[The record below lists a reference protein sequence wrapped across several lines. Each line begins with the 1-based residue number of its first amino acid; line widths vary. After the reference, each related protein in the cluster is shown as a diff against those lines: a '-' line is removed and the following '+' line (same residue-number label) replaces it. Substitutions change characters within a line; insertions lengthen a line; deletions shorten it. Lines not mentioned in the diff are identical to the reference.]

1 MRRTVW
7 LAIGMGLVAGCSAQ
21 RSSGVAPLAD
31 GTYRITVASRNLGGA
46 TQQALSEASAHCGG
60 RGEQAQMLRRQI
72 NPADYDLVFRCA
84 NAATPSRGG
93 AAPILLGSAAPA
105 GPAVPAMMQ
114 TAVLPAEPPTL
125 AALQAAAGSR
135 LPPVPDLPPLQPL
148 PQVDRGPV
156 FAPLP
161 SVQNAAPTFS
171 IVPDAPPRASV
182 PRAYESL
189 PPVTGMPGGP
199 PQRALAPLPPIAEP
213 ALAGPPPRQGAASA
227 TPPSAFWEARRN

>member
-7 LAIGMGLVAGCSAQ
+7 LAIGIGLLAGCSAQ

-31 GTYRITVASRNLGGA
+31 GTYRVTVASRNLGGA
-46 TQQALSEASAHCGG
+46 TQQALSEASAYCGG

-72 NPADYDLVFRCA
+72 NAADYDLVFRCA
-84 NAATPSRGG
+84 NAAAPSRSG
-93 AAPILLGSAAPA
+93 AVPILLGSA
-105 GPAVPAMMQ
+105 VPAMTQ

-125 AALQAAAGSR
+125 AALQAAAVPAPAGFR
-135 LPPVPDLPPLQPL
+135 LPPVPDLPPLQAL
-148 PQVDRGPV
+148 PQAERGPV

-161 SVQNAAPTFS
+161 PLHNAAPAFS
-171 IVPDAPPRASV
+171 GVPDASPRPPV
-182 PRAYESL
+182 PRAYEGL